1 MTKANILFIGSN
13 NMNEIFLNLV
23 NKYQNGLFIEAIPA
37 VFEQLKN
44 NLSVANSNFK
54 TNYKAINCLV
64 TDEPDKEYSFNIF
77 SNNGAS
83 SSIYE
88 ANPAVWKW
96 PQVNKV
102 DTIKLK
108 STTIELIIKEQ
119 GWENTEYDVILD
131 VQGAELDVLRGFG
144 ENNLKNVKYLKTE
157 ISTKQFYKNG
167 VLFADL
173 NSFLTDKGFKLSAP
187 PSSNHCDVVYSRI

>member
-1 MTKANILFIGSN
+1 MAKDNILFVGSN
-13 NMNEIFLNLV
+13 NMNEIKSLV

-108 STTIELIIKEQ
+108 STTIILIIKEQ
-119 GWENTEYDVILD
+119 
-131 VQGAELDVLRGFG
+131 
-144 ENNLKNVKYLKTE
+144 
-157 ISTKQFYKNG
+157 
-167 VLFADL
+167 
-173 NSFLTDKGFKLSAP
+173 
-187 PSSNHCDVVYSRI
+187 